1 MNKSQ
6 PRCSKQKE
14 GKGGCWVES
23 GWGGVVGPVEYWLV
37 ILPPKRA
44 GGERCS
50 VKPASRGAL
59 LALGTMPPNPS
70 IGSQGSTPLLER
82 ASQLSNPS
90 AAPYLSS
97 HSNLRPP
104 WCPHMGHKSALLDP
118 AILVTK
124 PKPI

>member
-59 LALGTMPPNPS
+59 LALGTMLPNPS

-82 ASQLSNPS
+82 ASQLSNPCS
-90 AAPYLSS
+90 TLPLQSFQPSTTLMPPHESQVRVTGPGDSS
-97 HSNLRPP
+97 YQ
-104 WCPHMGHKSALLDP
+104 
-118 AILVTK
+118 T
-124 PKPI
+124 